1 MRRPATTFAL
11 HLALFSAPALAQQP
25 VLMSPEWAKAACDA
39 WNQESILTDQLV
51 ETGWVKNDKGRGFK
65 VMHVYR
71 SDCGERATAEMRIAL
86 KVDKAQ
92 CVYGGAVQSTA
103 LDDGADYVMSATTAR
118 WQEMGRGEYG
128 PMRAMMF
135 GRLGFVGPK
144 MEAMGNMGPFASF
157 LLLVGKVN
165 SNTATCPS

>member
-1 MRRPATTFAL
+1 MRRPAVTFAL
-11 HLALFSAPALAQQP
+11 CLALFAAPALAQQP

-39 WNQESILTDQLV
+39 WNQEALLTDQLV
-51 ETGWVKNDKGRGFK
+51 ESGWVKNDRGRGFK

-71 SDCGERATAEMRIAL
+71 SDCGAAATAEMRIAL
-86 KVDKAQ
+86 KDDKAQ
-92 CVYGGAVQSTA
+92 CVYGGVVQATP
-103 LDDGADYVMSATTAR
+103 LDDRADYVMNATTAR

-144 MEAMGNMGPFASF
+144 LEAMGNMRPFESF

-165 SNTATCPS
+165 SSAATCPD

>member
-1 MRRPATTFAL
+1 MHRPAATLALYFAL
-11 HLALFSAPALAQQP
+11 FAAPALAQQP

-39 WNQESILTDQLV
+39 WNKESILTDQLV
-51 ETGWVKNDKGRGFK
+51 ETGWVKNDAGRGFK

-71 SDCGERATAEMRIAL
+71 SDCGAAATAEMRIAL

-92 CVYGGAVQSTA
+92 CIYGGAVQATA
-103 LDDGADYVMSATTAR
+103 LNDSVDYVMNATTAR
-118 WQEMGRGEYG
+118 WQEMGRGDYG

-144 MEAMGNMGPFASF
+144 LEAMNNMAPFESF
-157 LLLVGKVN
+157 LLLVGKVT
-165 SNTATCPS
+165 STAANCPA